1 MPQEPTKNKQR
12 TMTGYAQSNHK
23 ADASSVQR
31 WEPGLKPSRMTGYSL
46 SVGHRHTRAM
56 LPTPLRRV
64 SPKLDVPTWH
74 RAYGESLLETNPEIL
89 AKSLAATEV
98 AIFKRL
104 LELAFRGDVSDERLD
119 IARAIEVVLSLKTGK
134 SQLNSTIPPTNRL
147 SP

>member
-12 TMTGYAQSNHK
+12 SMTGYAQSNHE

-31 WEPGLKPSRMTGYSL
+31 WEPGLKPSRIRMTGYSL

-64 SPKLDVPTWH
+64 SPKLDVPAWH

-104 LELAFRGDVSDERLD
+104 LELAACGDASDERLD

-134 SQLNSTIPPTNRL
+134 VS
-147 SP
+147 